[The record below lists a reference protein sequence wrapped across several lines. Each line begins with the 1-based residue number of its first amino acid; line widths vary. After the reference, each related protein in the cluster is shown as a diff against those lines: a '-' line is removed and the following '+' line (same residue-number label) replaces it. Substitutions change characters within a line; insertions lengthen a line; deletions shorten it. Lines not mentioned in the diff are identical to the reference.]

1 MTMKYVSNKELPS
14 RSMMSF
20 FLDVPNLC
28 SLAGLACSLGAIY
41 FSLTGVYAAAMI
53 GMIWA
58 VAFDWADGLIAR
70 KMKLRT
76 GVDKQFGG
84 QLDLLIDIV
93 SYGIA
98 PGILILSYG
107 NYNIIYLG
115 VVFVMLTFGVIRLSY
130 FSTFGISSDGNYT
143 GLAIDNNSII
153 IVFVFMFYNQFEQIN
168 FSIFLGCVGLF
179 LAILNVSP
187 IKTPKLSGKP
197 ANVVALAAYTLGVT
211 IFYSRHLLS

>member
-1 MTMKYVSNKELPS
+1 MKYVHNKELPS
-14 RSMMSF
+14 RSMLSF
-20 FLDVPNLC
+20 VLDVPNLC

-41 FSLTGVYAAAMI
+41 CSLIGVYAAAMI

-70 KMKLRT
+70 KMHLRT

-98 PGILILSYG
+98 PGILILSFG
-107 NYNIIYLG
+107 NYSIIYLG

-153 IVFVFMFYNQFEQIN
+153 IVFVFMFQNQFEQIN
-168 FSIFLGCVGLF
+168 FSIFLGCVGIF

-197 ANVVALAAYTLGVT
+197 ANVVSLAAYTLGVT
-211 IFYSRHLLS
+211 TFYSWHFLS